1 LYAIRLSAVS
11 GLFNPS
17 QSHDLTNESFL
28 RQMAKGYEERTSEC
42 ICKANINMQL
52 SPYTTCPLEINKS
65 STGYIKKQ

>member
-1 LYAIRLSAVS
+1 
-11 GLFNPS
+11 
-17 QSHDLTNESFL
+17 
-28 RQMAKGYEERTSEC
+28 MAKGYEERTSEC